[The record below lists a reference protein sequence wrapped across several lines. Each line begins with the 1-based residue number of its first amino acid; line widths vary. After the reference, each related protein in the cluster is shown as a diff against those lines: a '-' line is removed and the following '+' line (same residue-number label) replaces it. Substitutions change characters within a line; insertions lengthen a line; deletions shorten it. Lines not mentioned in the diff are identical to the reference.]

1 MSETPKLE
9 EPLDNPDVSRQ
20 ANRDLDRLMDGAG
33 FAADAARRI
42 VPEFAALDRLPP
54 AQGQNQQPK
63 KHERVAQQR
72 LRKASLIADAL
83 NSGDG
88 VIDHL
93 SSPEHAQDARREGL
107 IQ

>member
-9 EPLDNPDVSRQ
+9 EPLDNLDVSRE
-20 ANRDLDRLMDGAG
+20 ANRNLDRLMDSAG

-72 LRKASLIADAL
+72 LKKALLIKDAL
-83 NSGDG
+83 NSGEG
-88 VIDHL
+88 VTDHL
-93 SSPEHAQDARREGL
+93 NLPEHAQDARREGL

>member
-54 AQGQNQQPK
+54 QYGMRGK
-63 KHERVAQQR
+63 
-72 LRKASLIADAL
+72 
-83 NSGDG
+83 
-88 VIDHL
+88 
-93 SSPEHAQDARREGL
+93 
-107 IQ
+107 